1 MEAPYYYGTETHGY
15 CRKCGPPRRMFFPR
29 PIVKDGMPIAELNC
43 PLHGVFKV
51 EEDSLDNLSGSF
63 LIGAEGK

>member
-1 MEAPYYYGTETHGY
+1 
-15 CRKCGPPRRMFFPR
+15 MFFPR